1 MRIMPPE
8 PDTSAPP
15 TVLLVDDDEIMR
27 VSLED
32 RLRMEGFETSAAA
45 DFSTARRLL
54 RERGYDLVATDIR
67 LPDGDGRA
75 LFEEVC
81 RLHPGIPVIL
91 MTGFMSVED
100 AVALTKAG
108 AADYL
113 TKPFDLDEFIA
124 KTRSAIEKARDLNA
138 APLIGPDG
146 AAAMPGSGM
155 LGRSAAM
162 RRIEEISARIRD
174 VDSSVLLTGES
185 GAGKEVVANFLH
197 RNSTR
202 ASGPFVAVNCAA
214 LPLNLVESELFGH
227 EKGAFT
233 GADRRRVGRFE
244 LAQGG
249 TIFLDEIAE
258 VPVEIQVKLLR
269 VLQERKIERLGG
281 ADPIDIDARVIA
293 ATQVDLEVAVAEGRF
308 RADLFWRLN
317 VIRIDVP
324 PLRERPEDILFL
336 ARRFVATQAR
346 EMGRPVSGIS
356 AAAEARLLKLDYPGN
371 VRELHN
377 IVERAVAL
385 AAGPQI
391 GERDLFAEWMPTPI
405 PDSTLNLR
413 ASVELA
419 ERVAILRAL
428 VHAGGALQLAAGHL
442 GITRK
447 NLWEKMRRYGIER
460 PNGS

>member
-1 MRIMPPE
+1 
-8 PDTSAPP
+8 
-15 TVLLVDDDEIMR
+15 
-27 VSLED
+27 
-32 RLRMEGFETSAAA
+32 
-45 DFSTARRLL
+45 
-54 RERGYDLVATDIR
+54 
-67 LPDGDGRA
+67 
-75 LFEEVC
+75 
-81 RLHPGIPVIL
+81 
-91 MTGFMSVED
+91 
-100 AVALTKAG
+100 
-108 AADYL
+108 
-113 TKPFDLDEFIA
+113 
-124 KTRSAIEKARDLNA
+124 
-138 APLIGPDG
+138 
-146 AAAMPGSGM
+146 
-155 LGRSAAM
+155 
-162 RRIEEISARIRD
+162 
-174 VDSSVLLTGES
+174 
-185 GAGKEVVANFLH
+185 
-197 RNSTR
+197 
-202 ASGPFVAVNCAA
+202 
-214 LPLNLVESELFGH
+214 
-227 EKGAFT
+227 
-233 GADRRRVGRFE
+233 
-244 LAQGG
+244 
-249 TIFLDEIAE
+249 
-258 VPVEIQVKLLR
+258 
-269 VLQERKIERLGG
+269 
-281 ADPIDIDARVIA
+281 
-293 ATQVDLEVAVAEGRF
+293 
-308 RADLFWRLN
+308 
-317 VIRIDVP
+317 VP

>member
-1 MRIMPPE
+1 
-8 PDTSAPP
+8 
-15 TVLLVDDDEIMR
+15 
-27 VSLED
+27 
-32 RLRMEGFETSAAA
+32 
-45 DFSTARRLL
+45 
-54 RERGYDLVATDIR
+54 
-67 LPDGDGRA
+67 
-75 LFEEVC
+75 
-81 RLHPGIPVIL
+81 